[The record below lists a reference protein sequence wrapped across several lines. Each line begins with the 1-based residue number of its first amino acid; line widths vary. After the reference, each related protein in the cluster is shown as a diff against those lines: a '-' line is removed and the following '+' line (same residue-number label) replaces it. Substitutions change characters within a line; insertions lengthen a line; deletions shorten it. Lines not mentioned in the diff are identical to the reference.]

1 MEFEDFI
8 NLVKNNTLK
17 GKNENDEAILES
29 NIRKIND
36 SINLYKNQIEEIENN
51 IILSKDSYVELSEI
65 NRENEKR
72 RLEKIIEE
80 SRYELDKFYSLR
92 DRVIKQKK
100 IIGMINF
107 ISFIPIFFLFIFVIS
122 NSLFVK
128 IALRSFYIDE
138 YKAYIIIYSLL
149 FLFSMFLYSNIYLRY
164 GFFVVRKFRAVSI
177 VVGNNK
183 FYFPDDL
190 KRRTRIDRKFDSDS
204 FDEWKNV
211 SLEND
216 KNSEY
221 IDDIL
226 IKKDRNIFEFSNKSK
241 LEKEFILN
249 EYGDIFSSSRD
260 RILKEIKRL
269 TDSGIY
275 NLTIGAVTTIL
286 SVIVLGFVV
295 FIQKEP
301 DDINHIQ
308 YISTIVMRLSIAVF
322 IEVFAY
328 FFLRLYKKNLDEIRF
343 FQNEISNLDYKWAA
357 LAVSAGNDDLIKI
370 SVENLIS
377 TERNYLLKPGE
388 TTIELEREKMEKNE
402 ILEIV
407 KDVASIMKIRD
418 EKSLKNKK

>member
-1 MEFEDFI
+1 VEFEDFI
-8 NLVKNNTLK
+8 NFVKNNTLK

-122 NSLFVK
+122 NRLFVK

>member
-1 MEFEDFI
+1 VEFEDFI